1 MCLIITGKSA
11 QIRSTLLNT
20 HGMLADVYSSNPDG
34 IGIMYGSTKGLR
46 VIKTLP
52 KNLGDAMAFIRKLP
66 NDDRDLAIHFRWTT
80 HGHTDLSNCHPYD
93 VTPGYIAMMHNGIL
107 HTGNAK
113 DTARSDTYHFIQDY
127 LRDAIHDAPT
137 LIHNEGFLTM
147 VAEFIGDNRFVFM
160 DGEGRMSH
168 VNYDQ
173 GIEHDGLWFS
183 NTYAWSPTKLIPNY
197 FRSSKHTKR
206 YASAYNDSY
215 NAYLDGD
222 YDDEM
227 YGYRGHGANL
237 NTALT
242 HTPKA
247 HEAGYDEEAFT
258 WDDENEAITKDGYAE
273 TALSVENLSQ
283 FLFESDVDSLE
294 YLLDELPITTIN
306 TIMHNFKATPTRFT
320 KAEDL
325 TSYEEDIYLA
335 LTDGDVAAMQDF
347 VRDGRA
353 AAIVAEVM
361 AYYLEWERK
370 EPEVKVTGVPM
381 LPALL

>member
-1 MCLIITGKSA
+1 MCLIITGQSNK
-11 QIRSTLLNT
+11 IRSTLLNT
-20 HGMLADVYSSNPDG
+20 HGMLGDIFSSNPDG
-34 IGIMYGSTKGLR
+34 IGIMYGSAKGLR

-52 KNLGDAMAFIRKLP
+52 KNLADAQAFIRKLP
-66 NDDRDLAIHFRWTT
+66 TDDRDLAIHFRWTT

-127 LRDAIHDAPT
+127 LRDAVHEAPS
-137 LIHNEGFLTM
+137 LVHNEGFLTM

-197 FRSSKHTKR
+197 YSSGRHNKR
-206 YASAYNDSY
+206 YASAYNNAY
-215 NAYLDGD
+215 NNYLDGD

-227 YGYRGHGANL
+227 FGYRGHGSGL

-247 HEAGYDEEAFT
+247 HEAGYDESDYD
-258 WDDENEAITKDGYAE
+258 WDDESGATNNLAITN
-273 TALSVENLSQ
+273 ALEIPTMTTMLY
-283 FLFESDVDSLE
+283 EADVDSLE
-294 YLLDELPITTIN
+294 YLFEEVPMTTIN
-306 TIMHNFKATPTRFT
+306 FIMAHFTAAPTRFT

-325 TSYEEDIYLA
+325 SSYESDIFTA
-335 LTDGDVAAMQDF
+335 LVDGDVAAMHDF
-347 VRDGRA
+347 LRDGRGA
-353 AAIVAEVM
+353 GVVAEVM
-361 AYYLEWERK
+361 CYYLEWSRK
-370 EPEVKVTGVPM
+370 VVADAEVRPL
-381 LPALL
+381 LPAML

>member
-1 MCLIITGKSA
+1 MCLIITGQSNK
-11 QIRSTLLNT
+11 IRSTLLNT
-20 HGMLADVYSSNPDG
+20 HGMLADIFSSNPDG
-34 IGIMYGSTKGLR
+34 IGIMYGSAKGLR
-46 VIKTLP
+46 VVKTLP
-52 KNLGDAMAFIRKLP
+52 KNLPDAQAFIRKLP
-66 NDDRDLAIHFRWTT
+66 TDDRDLAIHFRWTT

-93 VTPGYIAMMHNGIL
+93 VTPGYIAMMHNGVL

-127 LRDAIHDAPT
+127 LRDAVHEAPS
-137 LIHNEGFLTM
+137 LVHNEGFLTM

-197 FRSSKHTKR
+197 YSSGKYTKR
-206 YASAYNDSY
+206 YASAYNKSY

-227 YGYRGHGANL
+227 YGYRGHGSGL

-247 HEAGYDEEAFT
+247 HEAGYNESDYD
-258 WDDENEAITKDGYAE
+258 WDDESGAVDSVAVTN
-273 TALSVENLSQ
+273 ALTVTNMSTM
-283 FLFESDVDSLE
+283 LFEADVESIE
-294 YLLDELPITTIN
+294 YLLEEVPMTTIN
-306 TIMHNFKATPTRFT
+306 FIMGQFTATPTRFT
-320 KAEDL
+320 SEHDL
-325 TSYEEDIYLA
+325 TSYEGDIYRA
-335 LTDGDVAAMQDF
+335 LIDGDVAAMHDF
-347 VRDGRA
+347 LRDGRSA
-353 AAIVAEVM
+353 GIVAEVM
-361 AYYLEWERK
+361 CYYLEWSRK
-370 EPEVKVTGVPM
+370 VVADAEVRPL
-381 LPALL
+381 LPAML